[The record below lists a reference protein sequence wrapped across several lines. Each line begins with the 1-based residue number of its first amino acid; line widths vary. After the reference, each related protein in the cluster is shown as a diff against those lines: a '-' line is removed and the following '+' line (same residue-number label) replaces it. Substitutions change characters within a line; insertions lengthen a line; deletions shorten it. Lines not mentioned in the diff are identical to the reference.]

1 MTQTMR
7 RAYDLQEI
15 GKRHFVNTVLVYYIW
30 STEFNPPN
38 TKFNKSP
45 FTWIL
50 LQQDKLKN
58 ITIVSSEH

>member
-1 MTQTMR
+1 MI
-7 RAYDLQEI
+7 Y
-15 GKRHFVNTVLVYYIW
+15 KKYVNVISSILLYTIYIW

-38 TKFNKSP
+38 TKFNKSS

>member
-1 MTQTMR
+1 MR
-7 RAYDLQEI
+7 HAYDLQEI
-15 GKRHFVNTVLVYYIW
+15 GKHHLVNTIWSTYLYIYIW

-38 TKFNKSP
+38 TKFNKNP

-50 LQQDKLKN
+50 LQQDKLNN